1 MGHCASRTGSV
12 RILITNNSL
21 ADRAGTEL
29 YVRDIAL
36 RLKEAGHTPVCFSL
50 RCGAVAQELRDGG
63 VQVISS
69 LSKKHGPFTLI
80 HGHHRIETTLAAMA
94 FPHTPVVSFCHGPKA
109 WPERPAFLPNVVH
122 YAAVDEACR
131 ARLIEEGVPPEQIT
145 LLLNFADTR
154 RFARRPP
161 LPSVPRT
168 ALVLSNRASEHT
180 HLPILRQACEACG
193 ISVEVAGQDS
203 GRWADRPEELL
214 PHYDIVFAKAR
225 AAIEAMAV
233 GCAVIQCDYFGAGGL
248 ITTARFDAIRPLN
261 FGYLSMREPLSVEY
275 LCRQIRA
282 YDAADAAAVSRRIR
296 EEASLDTAFPKLLA
310 LYERIVAAPFPEFDP
325 WDAGAEFLQKLVSD
339 AKDAASRLPRL
350 LEAERDLHGKIAT
363 LEAAHGTRI
372 DELQRVTASLEQKN
386 QNLRGE
392 KETLRAAL
400 EMARRPW
407 WRRLSH
413 R

>member
-1 MGHCASRTGSV
+1 V
-12 RILITNNSL
+12 RVLITNNSL

-50 RCGAVAQELRDGG
+50 RCGEVAQELQDGG
-63 VQVISS
+63 VQVVSF
-69 LSKKHGPFTLI
+69 LSEKHGPFALI

-94 FPHTPVVSFCHGPKA
+94 FPRTPVVSFCHGPKA

-154 RFARRPP
+154 RFTPRPP

-168 ALVLSNRASEHT
+168 ALVFSNRASEQT
-180 HLPILRQACEACG
+180 HLPLLRKACEACG
-193 ISVEVAGQDS
+193 ISMEVIGQDS
-203 GRWADRPEELL
+203 GRLADRPEDLL

-261 FGYLSMREPLSVEY
+261 FGYLSMTEPLEIEY
-275 LCRQIRA
+275 LCGQIRA
-282 YDAADAAAVSRRIR
+282 YDPVDAASVSRRIR
-296 EEASLDTAFPKLLA
+296 GEASLDSAFPKLLA
-310 LYERIVAAPFPEFDP
+310 LYDRIAATPCPDFDP
-325 WDAGAEFLQKLVSD
+325 WEAGEEFLQKLVTD
-339 AKDAASRLPRL
+339 AKEAASRLPGL
-350 LEAERDLHGKIAT
+350 VEKVRDLQGKIAT
-363 LEAAHGTRI
+363 LEATHASRM
-372 DELQRVTASLEQKN
+372 DELQRGTVALEQEN
-386 QNLRGE
+386 QSLRE
-392 KETLRAAL
+392 ERETLTAAL
-400 EMARRPW
+400 KRAQRPW